1 MSHELLKQVAAITN
15 KKTTKLSAIEV
26 FELQICASVL
36 DFIDDVGSVEELRTK
51 VNTFLKGK
59 KWSTILKAWLNL
71 THDVA
76 VDMQIAVVNLQEWA
90 EHQCTET
97 PNS

>member
-1 MSHELLKQVAAITN
+1 MKDYAESFIKLNQLLHEYQKAV
-15 KKTTKLSAIEV
+15 
-26 FELQICASVL
+26 
-36 DFIDDVGSVEELRTK
+36 
-51 VNTFLKGK
+51 LKGQFD
-59 KWSTILKAWLNL
+59 AAA
-71 THDVA
+71 DAA

>member
-1 MSHELLKQVAAITN
+1 MKDYAESFIKLNQLLQEYQKAV
-15 KKTTKLSAIEV
+15 
-26 FELQICASVL
+26 
-36 DFIDDVGSVEELRTK
+36 
-51 VNTFLKGK
+51 LKGQFEAAAD
-59 KWSTILKAWLNL
+59 I
-71 THDVA
+71 A